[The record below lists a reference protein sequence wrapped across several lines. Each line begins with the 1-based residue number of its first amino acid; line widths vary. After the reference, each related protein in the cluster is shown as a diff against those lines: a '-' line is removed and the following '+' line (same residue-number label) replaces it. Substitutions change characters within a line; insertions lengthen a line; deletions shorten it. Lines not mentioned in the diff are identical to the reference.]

1 MTCGSTY
8 MWDMAPPN
16 ETDKKAPRVQA
27 NDTIR
32 HVTFLRHPLLR
43 LRAQVL
49 AAPRAPLLSHA
60 TIYLDRSHALAL
72 LAARTS
78 MCACVKV

>member
-1 MTCGSTY
+1 

-16 ETDKKAPRVQA
+16 ETDKKAPLVPA
-27 NDTIR
+27 NGTIR

-43 LRAQVL
+43 LRAQVF
-49 AAPRAPLLSHA
+49 AAPRAPLPPHA
-60 TIYLDRSHALAL
+60 TIYLGRSHASAL
-72 LAARTS
+72 LAARTC